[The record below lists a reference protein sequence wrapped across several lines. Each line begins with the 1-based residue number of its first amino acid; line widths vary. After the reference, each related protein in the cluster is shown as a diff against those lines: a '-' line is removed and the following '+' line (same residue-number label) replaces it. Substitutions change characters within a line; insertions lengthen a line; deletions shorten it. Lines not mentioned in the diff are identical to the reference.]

1 MSRYVDMIKKIA
13 EEMNSV
19 YGNIAYIVLSD
30 SHEKI
35 SEDEIR
41 ELYNDIKKLNNKL
54 KELRLLL

>member
-13 EEMNSV
+13 EEMDSV

-41 ELYNDIKKLNNKL
+41 GLYNDIKKLNNKL
-54 KELRLLL
+54 KELRSFL